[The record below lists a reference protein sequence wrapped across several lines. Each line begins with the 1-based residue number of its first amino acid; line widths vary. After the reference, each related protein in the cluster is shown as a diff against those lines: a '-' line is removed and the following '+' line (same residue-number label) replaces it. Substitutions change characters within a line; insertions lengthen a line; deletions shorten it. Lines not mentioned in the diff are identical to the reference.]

1 VFSIKTCPL
10 PDNTLLKTYQQSDAH
25 TDCYTTDISIN
36 VSHAQY
42 VQAFYGT
49 ALFKLERKILKW
61 ALAKPSS
68 DQDVILLANGKLD
81 TFAVWDVEKRGAD
94 QLLMCD
100 HFKRT
105 RSWIMIEAIENDDE
119 SIGKS
124 NKQTRLYF
132 GSAVVPLKHDNA
144 GKPSFGF
151 MFHALS
157 LFHKTYS
164 IALLYSA
171 KLRLNKELRHRQ

>member
-1 VFSIKTCPL
+1 VFSIKTCSL
-10 PDNTLLKTYQQSDAH
+10 PENALLKAYQQSDAH
-25 TDCYTTDISIN
+25 TDCYTTDVSFK
-36 VSHAQY
+36 VSHEQY
-42 VQAFYGT
+42 VQAFYST
-49 ALFKLERKILKW
+49 TIFKLERKILQW

-68 DQDVILLANGKLD
+68 DQDVILLANGKLE
-81 TFAVWDVEKRGAD
+81 TFAVWDVEKRGAE

-105 RSWIMIEAIENDDE
+105 RSWLMVETIKSDDN
-119 SIGKS
+119 IIS
-124 NKQTRLYF
+124 NNNNKTRLYF
-132 GSAVVPLKHDNA
+132 GSAVVPLKHDKA

-157 LFHKTYS
+157 LFHKAYS

-171 KLRLNKELRHRQ
+171 KSRLKTA

>member
-1 VFSIKTCPL
+1 MLSIKTCPL
-10 PDNTLLKTYQQSDAH
+10 PEHALLKSYQKSNAH

-36 VSHAQY
+36 VSHEQY
-42 VQAFYGT
+42 VQAFYST
-49 ALFKLERKILKW
+49 AIFKLERKILQW

-81 TFAVWDVEKRGAD
+81 TFAVWDVENRAVN

-100 HFKRT
+100 HFQRT
-105 RSWIMIEAIENDDE
+105 RSWLMIEEIKRD
-119 SIGKS
+119 GKAG
-124 NKQTRLYF
+124 NETRLYF
-132 GSAVVPLKHDNA
+132 GSAVVPLKKDKA

-157 LFHKTYS
+157 LFHKAYS
-164 IALLYSA
+164 AALLYSA
-171 KLRLNKELRHRQ
+171 KSHLKRHRFEQSL